1 PRAPCHRRDRPIRR
15 PGPRGARGAGGRRH
29 RHCLAERPES
39 CPGRPDRHDARHEGP
54 GVPGR
59 RRHRRGAGPGPGTG
73 RRHPGNRGPPRVRPG
88 PAAGTLRPIRRLHQ
102 GPGPPPRLRHRRAEP
117 VPASRRGRAGPAP
130 SRASF
135 AVRSTPVLH
144 DQAFPDRPV
153 RIIDPFGA
161 GGGVDVIARA
171 LASRLAA
178 AWGQPA
184 IVENHPGAGSTAA
197 PALVAHAPPDGY
209 TLLINTSAQAYSAA
223 RAGELPYDP
232 LRDFVPVAALTSQPY
247 VLVAG
252 AQSGITTIDELAA
265 AASDRP
271 GEIRFASAGTGT
283 GTHLAVAKLNRD
295 LGIAAVHTPPAAT
308 DAITDVI
315 AGTAAG
321 HTTYA
326 MLPIP
331 PAAPYLHHGPL
342 AALGVSPAR
351 RSRLLPDVPPLT
363 NAGVAGFDFPIWYG
377 IWAPARTPAGIISTL
392 ARDIADTLATAEL
405 SQWLTQHDADPMHMS
420 PAEFGAFVVSEAER
434 AAVLLSTP

>member
-1 PRAPCHRRDRPIRR
+1 M
-15 PGPRGARGAGGRRH
+15 
-29 RHCLAERPES
+29 S
-39 CPGRPDRHDARHEGP
+39 
-54 GVPGR
+54 
-59 RRHRRGAGPGPGTG
+59 
-73 RRHPGNRGPPRVRPG
+73 
-88 PAAGTLRPIRRLHQ
+88 
-102 GPGPPPRLRHRRAEP
+102 
-117 VPASRRGRAGPAP
+117 
-130 SRASF
+130 
-135 AVRSTPVLH
+135 STPVVR
-144 DQAFPDRPV
+144 DPVFPDRPV

-171 LASRLAA
+171 LASRLTA

-197 PALVAHAPPDGY
+197 PALVAQAPPDGY

-252 AQSGITTIDELAA
+252 AQSGITTIGELAA

-271 GEIRFASAGTGT
+271 GEIRFASAGIGT
-283 GTHLAVAKLNRD
+283 GTHLAVATLNRD

-321 HTTYA
+321 HATYA

-331 PAAPYLHHGPL
+331 PAAPCLPGRRARRARGQHSAPL
-342 AALGVSPAR
+342 APAAGRTAAHAGWRRRLRFPDLVRDLGASANTGRHRQHAR
-351 RSRLLPDVPPLT
+351 PRHRGHPRH
-363 NAGVAGFDFPIWYG
+363 G
-377 IWAPARTPAGIISTL
+377 RT
-392 ARDIADTLATAEL
+392 IAM
-405 SQWLTQHDADPMHMS
+405 ADP
-420 PAEFGAFVVSEAER
+420 A
-434 AAVLLSTP
+434 

>member
-1 PRAPCHRRDRPIRR
+1 M
-15 PGPRGARGAGGRRH
+15 
-29 RHCLAERPES
+29 
-39 CPGRPDRHDARHEGP
+39 
-54 GVPGR
+54 
-59 RRHRRGAGPGPGTG
+59 T
-73 RRHPGNRGPPRVRPG
+73 
-88 PAAGTLRPIRRLHQ
+88 
-102 GPGPPPRLRHRRAEP
+102 
-117 VPASRRGRAGPAP
+117 
-130 SRASF
+130 
-135 AVRSTPVLH
+135 STPVVR

-171 LASRLAA
+171 LARRLAA

-197 PALVAHAPPDGY
+197 PALVAHELPDGY

-232 LRDFVPVAALTSQPY
+232 LRDFAPVAALTSQPY

-252 AQSGITTIDELAA
+252 AQSGITTIDELVA

-271 GEIRFASAGTGT
+271 GEIRFASSGT
-283 GTHLAVAKLNRD
+283 GTHLAVVKLNRD

-308 DAITDVI
+308 DAIADVI

-321 HTTYA
+321 HTAYA

-331 PAAPYLHHGPL
+331 PAAPYLQDGGL
-342 AALGVSPAR
+342 VALGVSTAR
-351 RSRLLPDVPPLT
+351 RSRLLPDVPPLAQ
-363 NAGVAGFDFPIWYG
+363 AGVAGFDFPIWYG
-377 IWAPARTPAGIISTL
+377 IWAPARTPAGIVSAL

-405 SQWLTQHDADPMHMS
+405 SEWLTQHDADPMRMS
-420 PAEFGAFVVSEAER
+420 LAEFGAFVVSEAER
-434 AAVLLSTP
+434 AAVLLSTSRAQGQ

>member
-1 PRAPCHRRDRPIRR
+1 M
-15 PGPRGARGAGGRRH
+15 
-29 RHCLAERPES
+29 S
-39 CPGRPDRHDARHEGP
+39 
-54 GVPGR
+54 
-59 RRHRRGAGPGPGTG
+59 
-73 RRHPGNRGPPRVRPG
+73 
-88 PAAGTLRPIRRLHQ
+88 
-102 GPGPPPRLRHRRAEP
+102 
-117 VPASRRGRAGPAP
+117 
-130 SRASF
+130 
-135 AVRSTPVLH
+135 STPVVH
-144 DQAFPDRPV
+144 DQAFPDRSV

-171 LASRLAA
+171 LARRLAA

-247 VLVAG
+247 VLVTG
-252 AQSGITTIDELAA
+252 AQSGITTIDELVAA
-265 AASDRP
+265 ANDRP
-271 GEIRFASAGTGT
+271 GEIRFASAGIGT
-283 GTHLAVAKLNRD
+283 GTHLAVTKLNRD

-331 PAAPYLHHGPL
+331 PAAPYLQDGGL
-342 AALGVSPAR
+342 VALGVSTAR

-363 NAGVAGFDFPIWYG
+363 EAGVAGFDFPIWYG
-377 IWAPARTPAGIISTL
+377 IWAPAQTPAGIVSAL

-405 SQWLTQHDADPMHMS
+405 SEWLTQHDADPMHMS

>member
-1 PRAPCHRRDRPIRR
+1 M
-15 PGPRGARGAGGRRH
+15 
-29 RHCLAERPES
+29 
-39 CPGRPDRHDARHEGP
+39 
-54 GVPGR
+54 
-59 RRHRRGAGPGPGTG
+59 
-73 RRHPGNRGPPRVRPG
+73 
-88 PAAGTLRPIRRLHQ
+88 
-102 GPGPPPRLRHRRAEP
+102 
-117 VPASRRGRAGPAP
+117 
-130 SRASF
+130 
-135 AVRSTPVLH
+135 
-144 DQAFPDRPV
+144 
-153 RIIDPFGA
+153 
-161 GGGVDVIARA
+161 
-171 LASRLAA
+171 
-178 AWGQPA
+178 GQPA

-232 LRDFVPVAALTSQPY
+232 LRDFVPVE
-247 VLVAG
+247 LV
-252 AQSGITTIDELAA
+252 A
-265 AASDRP
+265 AASGRP

-331 PAAPYLHHGPL
+331 PAAPYLQDGGL
-342 AALGVSPAR
+342 VALGVSTAR

-363 NAGVAGFDFPIWYG
+363 EAGVAGFDFPIWYG
-377 IWAPARTPAGIISTL
+377 IWAPAQTPAGIVSAL

-405 SQWLTQHDADPMHMS
+405 SKWLTQHDADPMHMS

-434 AAVLLSTP
+434 AAVLLSTS